1 MTGPHRLCGS
11 ARTVQMLVY
20 PVCASI
26 DHSGTSRLNLF
37 NDPCRVVPLCWPSV
51 DSMVLTGTV
60 LRRLPLSNAMIYL
73 LLDWLL
79 GPDAADVLRPDP
91 F

>member
-1 MTGPHRLCGS
+1 
-11 ARTVQMLVY
+11 
-20 PVCASI
+20 
-26 DHSGTSRLNLF
+26 
-37 NDPCRVVPLCWPSV
+37 
-51 DSMVLTGTV
+51 MVLTGTV